1 MLAVAAMSGLIL
13 GVSFL
18 WPLEAVPG
26 VELCWFHALT
36 GDPCGG
42 CGLSR
47 AFASLSHGRFH
58 DAWALNPLA
67 FPAYAA
73 ALAGLGSPLWVRRRR
88 GGPPRWIRPP
98 AVVALIVAL
107 SLPVMLFGVLRARA
121 VHHWCEQ
128 EDSAA
133 ALEAASTL
141 PPPWIAPWIP
151 TGERLHPA
159 DAPTAT
165 PAPGR
170 TEGRGDRDE

>member
-1 MLAVAAMSGLIL
+1 MSGLVL

-18 WPLEAVPG
+18 WPLAAVPG

-67 FPAYAA
+67 FPAYTA
-73 ALAGLGSPLWVRRRR
+73 ALAALASPLWVRRGR
-88 GGPPRWIRPP
+88 GGPPGWIRPP
-98 AVVALIVAL
+98 LVVALIVACV
-107 SLPVMLFGVLRARA
+107 LPVMLFGVWRARA
-121 VHHWCEQ
+121 VDRWCEHT
-128 EDSAA
+128 EFHAA
-133 ALEAASTL
+133 TAAESPL

-151 TGERLHPA
+151 SGVRLHPA
-159 DAPTAT
+159 DAPTVI
-165 PAPGR
+165 PALER
-170 TEGRGDRDE
+170 TGGRGVRDE